1 MMLQNPPRWNASV
14 YCVVPTSV
22 PPKLKSAFLRIG
34 DWAIIWSGTLADP
47 AKTAGVGHRRV
58 RGNVTAPGCDYSGVK
73 VDRSADPMKLQNQRD
88 NLCGNADSCARTML
102 IWVAAYDHA
111 LVQKAITRGNDFVV
125 PHRQLITAARSVGN
139 DSLSLFS

>member
-34 DWAIIWSGTLADP
+34 DLERHVSRSC
-47 AKTAGVGHRRV
+47 KTAGVGHRRV

-102 IWVAAYDHA
+102 IW
-111 LVQKAITRGNDFVV
+111 
-125 PHRQLITAARSVGN
+125 
-139 DSLSLFS
+139 